1 MNHRET
7 EAVVFVVDDDPSMRK
22 SLRRLLASAGH
33 SVQLFASAHE
43 FLRQKRDEKPACLIL
58 DVRMPGLDGLKLQ
71 EALAKKGGSIPIIFI
86 SGYGD
91 ISTSVQAMKGG
102 ALDFLPKPFSESAL
116 LNAVEEALDKLRRE
130 YAARKEIFEAKQR
143 LARLTPREAEV
154 LTRVVAGRLN
164 KQIAFELGISEKTVK
179 AHRGRVM
186 RKLEVGSVAALV
198 RLTER
203 ADPLPS
209 PLEVR
214 PQKARE
220 SARAQI

>member
-1 MNHRET
+1 MNPGET
-7 EAVVFVVDDDPSMRK
+7 ETVVFVVDDDPSMRK

-33 SVQLFASAHE
+33 SVRLFGSAHE
-43 FLRQKRDEKPACLIL
+43 FLQQKRDGKPACLIL

-71 EALAKKGGSIPIIFI
+71 ETLAKNDGSIPIIFI

-102 ALDFLPKPFSESAL
+102 AMDFLPKPFSESAL
-116 LNAVEEALDKLRRE
+116 LNAVEEALDRFRRE
-130 YAARKEIFEAKQR
+130 SAARKEIVEAKQR
-143 LARLTPREAEV
+143 LARLTPRETEV

-198 RLTER
+198 RLTEK
-203 ADPLPS
+203 ADPIS
-209 PLEVR
+209 PPPEIR
-214 PQKARE
+214 PQKAKE
-220 SARAQI
+220 TARAQI

>member
-1 MNHRET
+1 MNNKET
-7 EAVVFVVDDDPSMRK
+7 EAVVFVVDDDPSVRR
-22 SLRRLLASAGH
+22 SLRRLLGSAGH
-33 SVQLFASAHE
+33 SVQLYASAHE
-43 FLRQKRDEKPACLIL
+43 FLHQKRDDRPACLIL

-71 EALAKKGGSIPIIFI
+71 EALAKKDGSIPIIFI

-102 ALDFLPKPFSESAL
+102 AMDFLPKPFSESAL
-116 LNAVEEALDKLRRE
+116 LNAVEEALDRFRRE
-130 YAARKEIFEAKQR
+130 SAARKEIVEAKQR
-143 LARLTPREAEV
+143 LARLTPRETEV

-198 RLTER
+198 RLTEKGN
-203 ADPLPS
+203 PPS
-209 PLEVR
+209 PPSER
-214 PQKARE
+214 WPQKAKETTR
-220 SARAQI
+220 ARI